1 MSSTLKNDIVTV
13 EGIGKVYTEKLK
25 GAGIGKV
32 GDLLGRCGTPKGRKE
47 LAAATGISAKLIL
60 RWTNMA
66 DLMRINGV
74 GEEMSD
80 LLEAAGVDTVKE
92 LRRRNAAN
100 LAKAMAAANA
110 KVKRVNRVPAE
121 PELARW
127 IEQAKGLE
135 PKVSY

>member
-13 EGIGKVYTEKLK
+13 EGIGKVFAEKLK
-25 GAGIGKV
+25 GASIAKV
-32 GDLLGRCGTPKGRKE
+32 GDLLDRCGTAKGRKD
-47 LAAATGISAKLIL
+47 LAAATGIPEKNIL

-92 LRRRNAAN
+92 LRQRNAAN
-100 LAKAMAAANA
+100 LAKAMAAANE
-110 KVKRVNRVPAE
+110 KTKRVNRVPAE
-121 PELARW
+121 SEVARW

-135 PKVSY
+135 PKVSH